1 MIYNISIKWKLFY
14 DLFIYSLSLLSPFL
28 LETTNSLLFDA
39 LFINTMPLWIPL
51 WIDLTKIRIQYRRLI
66 NKFILRFVLLQFF
79 FFSLS

>member
-39 LFINTMPLWIPL
+39 LFINTMPL
-51 WIDLTKIRIQYRRLI
+51 
-66 NKFILRFVLLQFF
+66 
-79 FFSLS
+79 